1 MKRLSASNGRP
12 SCARRCFPTLATA
25 LDGGV
30 ADARTAQFLDQLEAG
45 VAARLAA
52 APEQMQIPLAHLVL
66 IKRPKAR

>member
-1 MKRLSASNGRP
+1 MRASV
-12 SCARRCFPTLATA
+12 FPTLATA

-30 ADARTAQFLDQLEAG
+30 ADARAGQFLDQLEAG